1 MDNNTFI
8 STSNSTLAGGNN
20 CLRFW
25 SYDNLT
31 NFKTINNLT
40 CSPGT
45 SSIAQYN
52 DRILLLSLE
61 KITYF
66 GKGNIPTDLN
76 NINGIAV
83 IDLKYLEVIQYIEM
97 PFKIR
102 SLLLTKNNTILAGS
116 VFSVYQFKLN
126 KGDFEIISEKE
137 LFNYINNVIVE
148 LEENCYI
155 IGSINKLIFVLK

>member
-1 MDNNTFI
+1 
-8 STSNSTLAGGNN
+8 
-20 CLRFW
+20 
-25 SYDNLT
+25 
-31 NFKTINNLT
+31 
-40 CSPGT
+40 
-45 SSIAQYN
+45 
-52 DRILLLSLE
+52 
-61 KITYF
+61 
-66 GKGNIPTDLN
+66 
-76 NINGIAV
+76 
-83 IDLKYLEVIQYIEM
+83 M

-148 LEENCYI
+148 LEENCFI